1 MNTPA
6 AAFMVRDLTAIAED
20 DSVLEA
26 VRVMYSQRI
35 SGIPVVRDNWYL
47 VGYLSETDILRAAV
61 PTYLEVL
68 AQSTF
73 LEDSEGSFLDRLK
86 VLAHRKVSDF
96 MSVNL
101 IAVEPTTSLMTV
113 ADLMLRK
120 RIKRLPVSEN
130 GKLVGI
136 IDRGAFCEFMMEAE
150 TFDERTGNKR

>member
-1 MNTPA
+1 MNTHA
-6 AAFMVRDLTAIAED
+6 AMFMVRDLTAISED

-35 SGIPVVRDNWYL
+35 SGVPVVRDNWYL

-73 LEDSEGSFLDRLK
+73 LEDSEGSFLNRLK

-120 RIKRLPVSEN
+120 RIKRLPVAEN

-136 IDRGAFCEFMMEAE
+136 IDRGAFCEFMMESEA
-150 TFDERTGNKR
+150 FDEKKGNSH

>member
-1 MNTPA
+1 
-6 AAFMVRDLTAIAED
+6 
-20 DSVLEA
+20 
-26 VRVMYSQRI
+26 
-35 SGIPVVRDNWYL
+35 

-120 RIKRLPVSEN
+120 RIKRLPVS
-130 GKLVGI
+130 G
-136 IDRGAFCEFMMEAE
+136 
-150 TFDERTGNKR
+150 ERQTGGNHRQRSVL